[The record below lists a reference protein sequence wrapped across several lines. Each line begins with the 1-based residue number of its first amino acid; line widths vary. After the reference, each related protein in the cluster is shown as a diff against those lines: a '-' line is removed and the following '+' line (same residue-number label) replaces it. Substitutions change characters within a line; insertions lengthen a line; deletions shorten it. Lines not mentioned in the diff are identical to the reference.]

1 MTNPG
6 FEEATMSGK
15 TGGNPG
21 RWRAAALAVAAA
33 VTGQREAGS

>member
-15 TGGNPG
+15 TGGNRG
-21 RWRAAALAVAAA
+21 LRRAAALAVAAA